1 MYCMYFFNSVSVI
14 DLSWVHWNKGQK
26 NDSTVLWDTQEF
38 VIVSGDVIILFP
50 FFIKFKHN
58 YFCRNVCKYNVNILM
73 FNFVVLRWLNC
84 LSSCSF
90 FCLFFFL
97 VVLLKFLSPSAR
109 QKIQSKK
116 DERHQTWK
124 PLPSIKNIR

>member
-58 YFCRNVCKYNVNILM
+58 NNAGMFVSTMWTFLCLIL
-73 FNFVVLRWLNC
+73 
-84 LSSCSF
+84 
-90 FCLFFFL
+90 
-97 VVLLKFLSPSAR
+97 
-109 QKIQSKK
+109 
-116 DERHQTWK
+116 
-124 PLPSIKNIR
+124 